1 MKDRGIGW
9 AGAIAIFIVGSLA
22 LTYAFNPYARHRI
35 NEFFSGLTEEI
46 QKQIGQISGPP
57 EVDVQKL
64 LDKYK
69 TDYVWSNYIKKYEN
83 QKVRLNSVNV
93 VPFSGNQWRT
103 YWEKKS
109 NFSITREDNGLRI
122 KYDDPTNLTKK
133 VTAYWDKRGL
143 PDENIVFKKN
153 QVNYLWREPEFYENQ
168 ITVISIGIYWDV
180 KHKFSK
186 KISPFNIYLTN
197 VYPYEISYVD
207 EDITGTL
214 IIENNLRIMRVHKV
228 H

>member
-22 LTYAFNPYARHRI
+22 LTYAFNPYARHQI
-35 NEFFSGLTEEI
+35 NESLSGLIEKV
-46 QKQIGQISGPP
+46 QKQIRQISGPP

-69 TDYVWSNYIKKYEN
+69 PNYVWSNYIKKYEN
-83 QKVRLNSVNV
+83 QKVRLNSVKIV
-93 VPFSGNQWRT
+93 SRYGNQWGT
-103 YWEKKS
+103 LEEKRAD
-109 NFSITREDNGLRI
+109 FSYSREDNGLRI

-133 VTAYWDKRGL
+133 LTVYWDKQGL
-143 PDENIVFKKN
+143 PAENIVFKKN
-153 QVNYLWREPEFYENQ
+153 HVDYLWKEPEFYENRP
-168 ITVISIGIYWDV
+168 TVIFTGISWEVEDR
-180 KHKFSK
+180 FSK
-186 KISPFNIYLTN
+186 KIRPFNIYLTN
-197 VYPYEISYVD
+197 VYPYEVSYVD
-207 EDITGTL
+207 DITGTL